1 VISDSQEVPSG
12 LSDSP
17 DVAFSAESSDHEND
31 ELVREVAESSFPLR
45 GIIEKGNQAR
55 STPAF
60 SSVSR
65 HNTKES
71 PLKRKRRTSDVSGVR
86 ANGRISAGAHAL
98 TKTRNDLE
106 LVDPVEQGW
115 FTEAEGRSLLKT

>member
-1 VISDSQEVPSG
+1 MISDSQELPSS
-12 LSDSP
+12 LSESP

-60 SSVSR
+60 SSASR
-65 HNTKES
+65 HKTKES

-86 ANGRISAGAHAL
+86 ADGRSTAGAHAS
-98 TKTRNDLE
+98 TKTRHNMDL
-106 LVDPVEQGW
+106 LDPVEQGW
-115 FTEAEGRSLLKT
+115 FTEAEGRSLLRT